1 MPDGEQLIC
10 VGVVLGEQG
19 TIPCHWSHVSCD
31 VQVGADADD
40 MQDVLQQLHSGAA
53 SVFYTQE
60 TRMHHIG
67 IAFAGDL
74 FQLAYY
80 DRAGCVLSG
89 VHNIHKNPAL
99 LVRVVMGL
107 SFLDSSYLGKD
118 PSIIS
123 RDDHE
128 YITVAGVE
136 YEIMKMVACSGDI
149 LSKGTICWRCR
160 SPGSKEQFVIKS
172 KWTSID
178 RRTTEADFLRKAR
191 GVDGVGPERLAIL
204 KNHPRMQ
211 LRRLVLQPCGRSLQ
225 DFACKDE
232 LVGGFNDSIRAHH
245 RLYEKRLILHCD
257 ISDNNVMLRDTDA
270 PTGRRG
276 LLVDLDCAIFVEGLD
291 RLGPRGY
298 NKGTPPFMACSLL
311 NPYFDDE
318 RGPWHDLESF
328 LYVFMYICATCSG
341 PSKTPRKDFDIE
353 DSPMGPWFTGDHR
366 KKRRIMFDYDDA
378 QFRAFLDELFDPYF
392 DDLKNLVCDLR
403 RVITRDPPF
412 RPSHYAVLDVFEEY
426 MDARAA
432 AREREASVVPQKED
446 SPSAG
451 PPTGS
456 KRKHTSR
463 DESPPP
469 PSGHK
474 ADGAVSARSSQSSSS
489 RASDDLHDASPPSDD
504 SERTMVTSQDG
515 LEKSGEEVS
524 KESLDAV
531 KPELSPRPIS
541 HPLKRR
547 RVE

>member
-1 MPDGEQLIC
+1 MSDGEELMCTGI
-10 VGVVLGEQG
+10 VLGERG
-19 TIPCHWSHVSCD
+19 TIPCYWSRVLCD
-31 VQVGADADD
+31 VQIGADADD

-53 SVFYTQE
+53 SVFYAQK
-60 TRMHHIG
+60 TRMYHVG
-67 IAFAGDL
+67 IAFAGDM

-80 DRAGCVLSG
+80 DRAG
-89 VHNIHKNPAL
+89 NPAL
-99 LVRVVMGL
+99 L
-107 SFLDSSYLGKD
+107 
-118 PSIIS
+118 
-123 RDDHE
+123 

-160 SPGSKEQFVIKS
+160 RPGSGEQVVVQS

-178 RRTTEADFLRKAR
+178 RRMTEADFLREAR
-191 GVDGVGPERLAIL
+191 GVDGVVHLVSEEQVLHRDGRPQDTLWLREVLQGPERLAVL
-204 KNHPRMQ
+204 KDHPRMQ
-211 LRRLVLQPCGRSLQ
+211 LRRLVLEPRGRSLQ
-225 DFACKDE
+225 DFASKDE
-232 LVGGFNDSIRAHH
+232 LVGGFNDSIQAHC
-245 RLYEKRLILHCD
+245 RLYEKRRILHCD
-257 ISDNNVMLRDTDA
+257 ISDSIVMLRDTDD
-270 PTGRRG
+270 PSGRRG
-276 LLVDLDCAIFVEGLD
+276 LLVDLECAVFVEGLD

-366 KKRRIMFDYDDA
+366 KRRHIMFDYDDA

-392 DDLKNLVCDLR
+392 DDLKDLVCDLR

-426 MDARAA
+426 MDAGAA
-432 AREREASVVPQKED
+432 ACERETLVAPQKED

-451 PPTGS
+451 SPAGS

-469 PSGHK
+469 PPSGHK
-474 ADGAVSARSSQSSSS
+474 SDGAMSARSSQSSSS
-489 RASDDLHDASPPSDD
+489 HASDDLHDASPPSDHL
-504 SERTMVTSQDG
+504 VTSQG
-515 LEKSGEEVS
+515 
-524 KESLDAV
+524 
-531 KPELSPRPIS
+531 
-541 HPLKRR
+541 RR
-547 RVE
+547 RRRARRS